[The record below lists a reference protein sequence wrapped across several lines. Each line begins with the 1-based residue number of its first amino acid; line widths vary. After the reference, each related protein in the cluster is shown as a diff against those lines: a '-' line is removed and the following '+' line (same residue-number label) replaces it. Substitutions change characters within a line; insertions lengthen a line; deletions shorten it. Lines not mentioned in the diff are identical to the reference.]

1 MADQVKYAQK
11 LKDAK
16 VLVIGGSSGGYSTFY
31 PTYHQS
37 NQDVGIGYA
46 VAEAL
51 IENNCHVTISASNP
65 KKADATVERLLKS
78 YPSAKS
84 RVSGQSCAL
93 GDEATLE
100 SNIVSLLEKVG
111 KVDHIIH
118 TAGDALAQM
127 ELSSI
132 DMEKIKQAGMVR
144 FFSPLLLAKHASKHL
159 SPGPAS
165 SLTLTTG
172 AVSERPTPDWTVI
185 GSYATGLQ
193 GMTRQLAVD
202 MKPIRVNL
210 VSPGAVDTELWDTI
224 GFSEEAKKTFLEA
237 HGKKM
242 PTGKSLRSGLPACHP
257 WLCYGRQHVR

>member
-16 VLVIGGSSGGYSTFY
+16 VLVIGGSS
-31 PTYHQS
+31 
-37 NQDVGIGYA
+37 GIGYA

-242 PTGKSLRSGLPACHP
+242 PTGRIPGPEEIAESYVYLLRDRNITGAMISTSGGSLL
-257 WLCYGRQHVR
+257 V